1 MKFRLLLFLSILIM
15 LGSGCQFYV
24 VSRSNADFKIQK
36 QAVDT
41 EGRGYIYERPMEKR
55 ELERDCED
63 DEDDDE
69 YQDIRKRKR
78 KRKRQI
84 EEREEED
91 EYRGVV
97 KRKKRKK
104 QVEELPKNNSSQLA
118 EPPHLPE
125 EPKKKITEVNDGDVF
140 TMIPVRIVKKKKEP
154 VPDSAEDQSVD
165 YNKQSEK

>member
-1 MKFRLLLFLSILIM
+1 MKFKLLLFLFILIIF
-15 LGSGCQFYV
+15 GNGCQFYV
-24 VSRSNADFKIQK
+24 VSRSNADFKIQR
-36 QAVDT
+36 QNVDT

-55 ELERDCED
+55 ELERDDED
-63 DEDDDE
+63 ENDDDE
-69 YQDIRKRKR
+69 YQDIRKR

-97 KRKKRKK
+97 KRKKKKK

-125 EPKKKITEVNDGDVF
+125 EPKKITEVNDGDVV

-154 VPDSAEDQSVD
+154 VPDSAEDQNVD